1 MLDYGVNWVSLLQL
15 KKKFFHC
22 LNSVIATQIYRNF
35 FYLWKKIT
43 VVKL

>member
-1 MLDYGVNWVSLLQL
+1 MLDYGVHWVGLLQL

-22 LNSVIATQIYRNF
+22 LNSVIATQVYCNLL
-35 FYLWKKIT
+35 YLWEKVT